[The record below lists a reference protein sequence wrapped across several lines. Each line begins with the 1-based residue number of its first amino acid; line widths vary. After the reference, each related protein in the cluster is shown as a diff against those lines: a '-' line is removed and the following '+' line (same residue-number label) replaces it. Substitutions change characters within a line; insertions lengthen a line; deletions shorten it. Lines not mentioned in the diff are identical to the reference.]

1 MSSLTK
7 KYEKV
12 YKGIIRPYRETYS
25 LSELGPDMFNISEK
39 TFTRRDFTLKNP
51 RNQNIECSFYTQ
63 SIPVILPCVIYLHT
77 YNSSRL
83 EALQILPVLLPSNI
97 NVFTLDFAGS
107 GNSDGEFISLGWH
120 EREDL
125 QTVVNF
131 LRNEGKTTC
140 IGLWG
145 KGTGAV
151 TALLFADRDPSIGGM
166 VLDSP
171 FLSLRLLSEEKL
183 QKHCNLPGFI
193 KNTAIQFIRNSILK
207 SAQFDVN
214 DLNTLEHVVH
224 TFIPCIF
231 CRASNDDF
239 IGANHLA
246 DLFQSY
252 LGEKKLVT
260 FEGTHNSR
268 RPSYFLDSVAIF
280 FYNCL
285 LCEAIELTP
294 CIIENPS
301 ISQEKNPES
310 DDSYE
315 LL

>member
-1 MSSLTK
+1 MSSLSK

-25 LSELGPDMFNISEK
+25 TSELGPDMFTLSGK
-39 TFTRRDFTLKNP
+39 TFTRRDFILKNQ
-51 RNQNIECSFYTQ
+51 RNLNIHCSFYTQ
-63 SIPVILPCVIYLHT
+63 SVPVVLPCVIYLHT
-77 YNSSRL
+77 HNSSRL
-83 EALQILPVLLPSNI
+83 EARDILDVLLPSNI
-97 NVFTLDFAGS
+97 NVFTFDFAGS

-125 QTVVNF
+125 QTVVDF
-131 LRNEGKTTC
+131 LRNEGKATC

-145 KGTGAV
+145 RGMGAV

-171 FLSLRLLSEEKL
+171 FLSLELLAEETLLK
-183 QKHCNLPGFI
+183 KCNLPGFI
-193 KNTAIQFIRNSILK
+193 KSTAMKFVRNSILK
-207 SAQFDVN
+207 SAQFDVK

-239 IGANHLA
+239 IGPNHIK
-246 DLFQSY
+246 DLYEAY
-252 LGEKKLVT
+252 LGEKKLVM
-260 FEGTHNSR
+260 FEGGHNTR

-285 LCEAIELTP
+285 QCENIDVGHY
-294 CIIENPS
+294 IGEN
-301 ISQEKNPES
+301 QEKAKEDS